1 MVSQKI
7 LLLESILEELQEI
20 YNSKFLK
27 QKFKDRLEDLTIEL
41 DELKEDIRD
50 DEED

>member
-7 LLLESILEELQEI
+7 LLLETILDELQEI
-20 YNSKFLK
+20 YNNKFLK

-41 DELKEDIRD
+41 DELKEEIKD
-50 DEED
+50 DEEE